1 MSEIYHPLL
10 RDNAASEH
18 NDFFMKEYSNNLL
31 PIQIEAELSKE
42 WTFLSE
48 EYRELMA
55 RSGTRLRC
63 SLTFPVESHVRV
75 TSPHTGI
82 EWNIMLVV
90 LNNKMFIEAFYT
102 FYTNEYGEKGI
113 YLIDRFR
120 CSRVTPHY
128 MKRIKSRYMT
138 PKGIPFKDEHDFILF
153 FYSKLIHDTA
163 MCTHRHTKYLAH
175 NQGLSIIEYAGNGTV
190 TYITFVNRE
199 MLREYQ
205 EPFDHHRKLR
215 YQMKDNPKEK
225 GPRRQLKVLLDELG
239 VEFPKEY
246 SSFKPRRRDPLD
258 TMDISCQIVHTRQV
272 GIPATQETS
281 AVRGTGRP
289 SQQQWFNEEELKKL
303 LKR

>member
-1 MSEIYHPLL
+1 
-10 RDNAASEH
+10 
-18 NDFFMKEYSNNLL
+18 
-31 PIQIEAELSKE
+31 
-42 WTFLSE
+42 
-48 EYRELMA
+48 
-55 RSGTRLRC
+55 
-63 SLTFPVESHVRV
+63 
-75 TSPHTGI
+75 
-82 EWNIMLVV
+82 
-90 LNNKMFIEAFYT
+90 
-102 FYTNEYGEKGI
+102 
-113 YLIDRFR
+113 
-120 CSRVTPHY
+120 
-128 MKRIKSRYMT
+128 MT

-205 EPFDHHRKLR
+205 EPFDQHRKLM
-215 YQMKDNPKEK
+215 YQMKDNPKAK

>member
-163 MCTHRHTKYLAH
+163 MCTHRHNIWHTTK
-175 NQGLSIIEYAGNGTV
+175 G
-190 TYITFVNRE
+190 
-199 MLREYQ
+199 
-205 EPFDHHRKLR
+205 
-215 YQMKDNPKEK
+215 
-225 GPRRQLKVLLDELG
+225 
-239 VEFPKEY
+239 
-246 SSFKPRRRDPLD
+246 
-258 TMDISCQIVHTRQV
+258 
-272 GIPATQETS
+272 
-281 AVRGTGRP
+281 
-289 SQQQWFNEEELKKL
+289 
-303 LKR
+303 

>member
-199 MLREYQ
+199 M
-205 EPFDHHRKLR
+205 P
-215 YQMKDNPKEK
+215 
-225 GPRRQLKVLLDELG
+225 G
-239 VEFPKEY
+239 
-246 SSFKPRRRDPLD
+246 
-258 TMDISCQIVHTRQV
+258 
-272 GIPATQETS
+272 
-281 AVRGTGRP
+281 AV
-289 SQQQWFNEEELKKL
+289 
-303 LKR
+303 

>member
-1 MSEIYHPLL
+1 MKYVLKIFIPLSEIYHPLL

-128 MKRIKSRYMT
+128 MKRIKA
-138 PKGIPFKDEHDFILF
+138 GI
-153 FYSKLIHDTA
+153 
-163 MCTHRHTKYLAH
+163 
-175 NQGLSIIEYAGNGTV
+175 
-190 TYITFVNRE
+190 
-199 MLREYQ
+199 
-205 EPFDHHRKLR
+205 
-215 YQMKDNPKEK
+215 
-225 GPRRQLKVLLDELG
+225 
-239 VEFPKEY
+239 
-246 SSFKPRRRDPLD
+246 
-258 TMDISCQIVHTRQV
+258 
-272 GIPATQETS
+272 
-281 AVRGTGRP
+281 
-289 SQQQWFNEEELKKL
+289 
-303 LKR
+303 